1 MAMDEGARRA
11 EPCRA
16 VRDMIARSNPTGHTD
31 YRHRVQHIRF
41 KLLSLVNLLWRPHPR
56 HLSGVETLERAAPA
70 GVAARL
76 SHEWLAPCGQSCGR
90 AARRRRV
97 DELAE
102 RKAVLPVREDSLKMY
117 FRQHVDDSSPLS
129 CV

>member
-56 HLSGVETLERAAPA
+56 HLSGVETLERRGA
-70 GVAARL
+70 GGCCGL
-76 SHEWLAPCGQSCGR
+76 SHASGLRTCGR

-102 RKAVLPVREDSLKMY
+102 RKAVLLLMCEKTL
-117 FRQHVDDSSPLS
+117 
-129 CV
+129 